1 MLKINADK
9 NLSLFRSCHVKK
21 IDWPTQHPHVTMQTF
36 LSSVKLDDE
45 GPYYQILHIFHY
57 IYGVSHGKQQKCV
70 LILSRNQSVV
80 KIRRKLGPSL

>member
-1 MLKINADK
+1 MHTKTCPY
-9 NLSLFRSCHVKK
+9 FVPVKK
-21 IDWPTQHPHVTMQTF
+21 IDWPTQHAHVTMQTF

-45 GPYYQILHIFHY
+45 GPYYQIFAHFSL
-57 IYGVSHGKQQKCV
+57 YGVSHGKQKKCV